1 MIENSAMSDKFV
13 YYIGDLCYVLTDDEW
28 DTLCAQVPSKLEML
42 EDLESEDG
50 YDNEFFLDVDKLTA
64 YAVSLD
70 SDDYEAARPFVCFST
85 AYGDGC
91 YEDLDGNSYAVDSG
105 TIGMI
110 DVRYISD
117 SAKLER
123 AVQSGLGHLVETD
136 SPIDPS
142 ECSYDEGVITF
153 GAMSVGVEIDTN

>member
-1 MIENSAMSDKFV
+1 MNETKEMTANFTYFV
-13 YYIGDLCYVLTDDEW
+13 GDLCYVLTDTEW
-28 DTLCAQVPSKLEML
+28 DTLCAQVPSRVEMF
-42 EDLESEDG
+42 DDIESEDG
-50 YDNEFFLDVDKLTA
+50 YDNEFFLDVDKLSA

-70 SDDYEAARPFVCFST
+70 GEDYEAARPFVCFST
-85 AYGDGC
+85 AYGDGQ
-91 YEDLDGNSYAVDSG
+91 YNDLDGNPYAVDSG

-123 AVQSGLGHLVETD
+123 AVQSGLGHLVEAD
-136 SPIDPS
+136 APIDPS
-142 ECSYDEGVITF
+142 ESYYDEGVITF

>member
-1 MIENSAMSDKFV
+1 MIENNLMTAKFT
-13 YYIGDLCYVLTDDEW
+13 YFIGDMCYVLTDDEW
-28 DTLCAQVPSKLEML
+28 DTLCAQVPSKGDML
-42 EDLESEDG
+42 DDIESEDG
-50 YDNEFFLDVDKLTA
+50 YDNEFFLDVERLSA

-70 SDDYEAARPFVCFST
+70 GEDYEAARPFVCFST
-85 AYGDGC
+85 AYGDGQ
-91 YEDLDGNSYAVDSG
+91 YNDLDGNPYAVDSG

-123 AVQSGLGHLVETD
+123 ALQNGLGHLVETD

-142 ECSYDEGVITF
+142 ESYYDEGVITF

>member
-1 MIENSAMSDKFV
+1 MNETKEMTANFTYFV
-13 YYIGDLCYVLTDDEW
+13 GDLCYVLTDTEW
-28 DTLCAQVPSKLEML
+28 DTFCVQVPSRVEMF
-42 EDLESEDG
+42 EDLDTEDG
-50 YDNEFFLDVDKLTA
+50 YDNEFFLDVDKLSA

-70 SDDYEAARPFVCFST
+70 SEDYEAARPFVCFNT

-91 YEDLDGNSYAVDSG
+91 YGDLDGKSYAVDSG

-117 SAKLER
+117 EEKLER
-123 AVQSGLGHLVETD
+123 AVQNGLGHLVEAD
-136 SPIDPS
+136 APIDPS

>member
-1 MIENSAMSDKFV
+1 MNETKEMTANFTYFV
-13 YYIGDLCYVLTDDEW
+13 GDLCYVLTDTEW
-28 DTLCAQVPSKLEML
+28 DTFCVQVPSKVEMF
-42 EDLESEDG
+42 EDLDSEEG
-50 YDNEFFLDVDKLTA
+50 YDNEFFLDVDKLSA
-64 YAVSLD
+64 FAVSL
-70 SDDYEAARPFVCFST
+70 SEEDYQKARPFVCFST

-91 YEDLDGNSYAVDSG
+91 YEDLEGNSYAVDSG

-117 SAKLER
+117 EEKLER
-123 AVQSGLGHLVETD
+123 AVQNGLGHLVSAD
-136 SPIDPS
+136 APIDPS